1 MFTNSNVN
9 TIPFS
14 QDLVIFLFDE
24 LLNIWVYIYLVIS
37 VILKKVLIFLQQ
49 N

>member
-24 LLNIWVYIYLVIS
+24 LLNIWVYIFSYFS
-37 VILKKVLIFLQQ
+37 YFKKVLIFLQQ